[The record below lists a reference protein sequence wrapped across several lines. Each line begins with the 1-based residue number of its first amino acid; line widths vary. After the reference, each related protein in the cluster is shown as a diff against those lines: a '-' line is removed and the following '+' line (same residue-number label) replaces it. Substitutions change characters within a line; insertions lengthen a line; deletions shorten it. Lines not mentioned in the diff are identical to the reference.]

1 MIVARGRY
9 LYRLDGTRHPLTESF
24 EISMHDGLVTVFGV
38 RRSDPDDLVLEAS
51 ASYGV
56 QSLIHAE
63 LTMSAGAGT
72 TRRASYELLGDE
84 VVVRRGRHSQ
94 AVFVPEDAEV
104 FPLLRVF
111 QGRVVARALAA
122 GEAGLTVVTPDIRAG
137 TSGPELL
144 VPVVDV
150 CAARAQADGTLELR
164 GGMSEPGPAIVWL
177 EEGGLL
183 RSMTWVDASG
193 GSWEVELAEIDGSVR
208 PLEW

>member
-1 MIVARGRY
+1 VIVARGRY
-9 LYRLDGTRHPLTESF
+9 VYRLDGTEQSLTESF
-24 EISMHDGLVTVFGV
+24 EISMHDGLVTVLGV
-38 RRSDPDDLVLEAS
+38 RRSDPDGLLLEAS

-63 LTMSAGAGT
+63 LTMSVGSES

-122 GEAGLTVVTPDIRAG
+122 GEAGLTVVTPDIRAE
-137 TSGPELL
+137 TDGPALL
-144 VPVVDV
+144 APLVDV
-150 CAARAQADGTLELR
+150 STATAQPDGTIEFR
-164 GGMSEPGPAIVWL
+164 PGSSGPGPALVRL
-177 EEGGLL
+177 DDGGLL
-183 RSMTWVDASG
+183 RSMTWAEGSG
-193 GSWEVELAEIDGSVR
+193 GSWEVELADVDGQVR

>member
-9 LYRLDGTRHPLTESF
+9 VYRLDGAEHALTESF
-24 EISMHDGLVTVFGV
+24 EISMHDGLVTVLGV
-38 RRSDPDDLVLEAS
+38 RRSDPEGLVLEAS

-63 LTMSAGAGT
+63 LTMSVGSQS

-122 GEAGLTVVTPDIRAG
+122 GEAGLTVVTPDIRAE
-137 TSGPELL
+137 TDGPALL
-144 VPVVDV
+144 APMVDV
-150 CAARAQADGTLELR
+150 STATAQADGTIEFR
-164 GGMSEPGPAIVWL
+164 GGSSEPGSAIVGL
-177 EEGGLL
+177 DDGGLL
-183 RSMTWVDASG
+183 RSMTWSDGSGRSWQVDLA
-193 GSWEVELAEIDGSVR
+193 EVEGEVR